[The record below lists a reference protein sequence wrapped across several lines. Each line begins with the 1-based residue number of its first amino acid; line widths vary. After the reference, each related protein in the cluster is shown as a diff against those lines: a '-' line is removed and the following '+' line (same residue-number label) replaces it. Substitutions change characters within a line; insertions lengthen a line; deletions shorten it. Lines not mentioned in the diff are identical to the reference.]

1 MCRPRNRHESIG
13 ESAGFFSNLRI
24 LVAED
29 EEPIA
34 QVYKVI
40 LESIGH
46 EVFLA
51 KDGQECLRLFNESL
65 YPFDI
70 VVLDYRMPRRDG
82 ISVAAEIQAHWP
94 KQKILLVS
102 AFVDD
107 VVHESVRALEH
118 PVVCLQKP
126 IDLDAFGNIVEA
138 EAEVE
143 KNTATSSARESGTG
157 KKKTSADAKSPHSA

>member
-1 MCRPRNRHESIG
+1 M
-13 ESAGFFSNLRI
+13 RI

-46 EVFLA
+46 DVVLA
-51 KDGQECLRLFNESL
+51 RDGKECMTLFTSSKH
-65 YPFDI
+65 PFDI
-70 VVLDYRMPRRDG
+70 VVLDYRMPRKDG
-82 ISVAAEIQAHWP
+82 ISVAAEIQARWP

-107 VVHESVRALEH
+107 VVHESVRSLEH

-138 EAEVE
+138 EAEPDKSRMTGSKV
-143 KNTATSSARESGTG
+143 KSNRETNG
-157 KKKTSADAKSPHSA
+157 AQPV